1 MVKRALNLLN
11 REFGSINQAAII
23 LGSFTLLSQIL
34 GLIRDRTFAHFLG
47 TSSTLD
53 VYYAAFR
60 IPDFI
65 FVSVASL
72 ASVTVILP
80 FLTEKLGVGKDGELN
95 GKGEKARKFLND
107 TFTVFL
113 VFMIVAS
120 VITFILMPHLVKF
133 VAPGFSTSELSDL
146 IAISRIMLLSPIFLG
161 LSNLFGSVTQMFK
174 KFFVFALSP
183 IFYNLGIL
191 IGVLFFYP
199 IFGIAGLAYGVVL
212 GAFAHMII
220 QFPVLARHDFLPQIS
235 KRIIW
240 KDLKEMV
247 ITSFPRTIGLSLGS
261 ISLIVIV
268 AIASKI
274 GEGSISVFQFAL
286 HLQSVPLGIIGISYS
301 VAAFPTL
308 AKLFSGKKIEEFI
321 SYIALAARQIIFW
334 SLPVMFLFIVLRA
347 QIVRVVLGTG
357 AFSWQDT
364 RLTAASLALFAVS
377 VSAQSLVLLFT
388 RGYYAAGNTKKP
400 LFINLFATALTIISA
415 YGLVY
420 IFKTN
425 DTFRFFFESLLRLE
439 GIKNGEIVML
449 PLAYSLGAILNSFL
463 LWLSFKSDFK
473 VWDSKDSFLLRSFFQ
488 SFAGAFFAG
497 FVAYGFL
504 SLFAKVFNINTFWGI
519 LGQGFF
525 SGFLGICTGY
535 VILKVLKNE
544 QVEQI
549 EKALHKKRFW
559 KAEVTKGGDGDLH
572 TLS

>member
-1 MVKRALNLLN
+1 MVKKALNLLN
-11 REFGSINQAAII
+11 REFGNINQAAII
-23 LGSFTLLSQIL
+23 LGTFTLLSQIL

-47 TSSTLD
+47 TSSTID
-53 VYYAAFR
+53 IYYAAFR
-60 IPDFI
+60 VPDFI

-80 FLTEKLGVGKDGELN
+80 FLTEKLGVREDGELN
-95 GKGEKARKFLND
+95 GKSEKARKFLND

-113 VFMIVAS
+113 VFMVVAS
-120 VITFILMPHLVKF
+120 AIAFVLMPYLVEL
-133 VAPGFSTSELSDL
+133 VAPGFTAGESKDL
-146 IAISRIMLLSPIFLG
+146 ITISRIMLLSPIFLG

-191 IGVLFFYP
+191 IGVIFFYP

-212 GAFAHMII
+212 GAFVHMII
-220 QFPVLARHDFLPQIS
+220 QFPVLVRHDFLPQIS
-235 KRIIW
+235 RKIIW

-268 AIASKI
+268 AIASQI
-274 GEGSISVFQFAL
+274 GEGSISVFQYAL

-308 AKLFSGKKIEEFI
+308 AKLFSADKIKEFI
-321 SYIALAARQIIFW
+321 SYITLAARQIIFW

-347 QIVRVVLGTG
+347 QIVRVILGTG

-400 LFINLFATALTIISA
+400 LFINLFSTALTVVSA

-425 DTFRFFFESLLRLE
+425 DTFRFFFESLLRIE
-439 GIKNGEIVML
+439 NIKNTELVML

-473 VWDSKDSFLLRSFFQ
+473 VWESKDSFLLRSFFQ
-488 SFAGAFFAG
+488 SFAGSFFAG

-504 SLFAKVFNINTFWGI
+504 SIFTKVFNINTFLGI
-519 LGQGFF
+519 LGQGFL
-525 SGFLGICTGY
+525 SGILGLCVWY

-544 QVEQI
+544 QIGQI
-549 EKALHKKRFW
+549 EKTIKIKKFW
-559 KAEVTKGGDGDLH
+559 KTSVIKESEEELH
-572 TLS
+572 GP